1 MKLKTSGFV
10 LGAAVAG
17 IIGAGMQASPA
28 LAKDKAP
35 QGLCKGANSCS
46 GKSACGEVK
55 GKNDCKGQGYVKMTK
70 AKCEKKKMMWM
81 EAPKMN
87 EKS

>member
-1 MKLKTSGFV
+1 MKFNNSSFFLS
-10 LGAAVAG
+10 AAIAG
-17 IIGAGMQASPA
+17 ILGAGMQITPVM
-28 LAKDKAP
+28 AKDKAE

-55 GKNDCKGQGYVKMTK
+55 GKNDCKGKGFATMTK